1 MDQQVGDAART
12 CHDSFRELRWSTMV
26 LRRAPLILAL
36 VTAAMLALGSALVP
50 VLPATA
56 VAAACSAPAWAE
68 GTSYRAGDQVT
79 YEGSGYTATMGHTA
93 HPGAGWDPA
102 STPTLWTHD
111 GTCDGGP
118 APDPTPDPE
127 PEPDPEAG
135 TPVAANGQLSVC
147 GVKLCNEHGSQ
158 IQLRGMS
165 THGTQWY
172 SQCVTD
178 ASLDTLAYDW
188 NADVMRISTYVQEGG
203 YETDP
208 ARFTALVNDYI
219 DMLSARGMYA
229 IVDWHMLDP
238 GDPNFN
244 LQRAKTFFTAVAE
257 RNSGKNNIIYEV
269 ANEPNGVSWQAIK
282 SYHEQIVPVIRA
294 QDPDAVVLL
303 GTRAW
308 SSLGESE
315 GSDESEVVNNPVDA
329 SNVMYTFHF
338 YAATHDQ
345 EYLSTLSRAADR
357 IPMFITEF
365 GSQNSAG
372 EGANDFAM
380 TQRYLDLAESKKISW
395 VNWNFSDDHR
405 SGAVFTEGTCSGGSF
420 GTDRLKEAGAWIR
433 DRIRTADDF

>member
-1 MDQQVGDAART
+1 
-12 CHDSFRELRWSTMV
+12 MV
-26 LRRAPLILAL
+26 SRRAPIVVA
-36 VTAAMLALGSALVP
+36 VATAAMLALGTALVP
-50 VLPATA
+50 LLPATA
-56 VAAACSAPAWAE
+56 VTTATSECSAPAWAE
-68 GTSYRAGDQVT
+68 GTSYRAGQQVT
-79 YEGSGYTATMGHTA
+79 YVGRSYTATQAHTA

-102 STPTLWTHD
+102 STPTLWTLT

-118 APDPTPDPE
+118 APEPTPTDPA
-127 PEPDPEAG
+127 PEAG

-147 GVKLCNEHGSQ
+147 GVGLCNQQGKR

-172 SQCVTD
+172 SQCITD
-178 ASLDTLAYDW
+178 RSLDTLAYDW
-188 NADVMRISTYVQEGG
+188 NADVVRISTYVQEDG

-208 ARFTALVNDYI
+208 ARFTALVNRYI
-219 DMLSARGMYA
+219 DMLTARGMYA

-244 LQRAKTFFTAVAE
+244 LQRAKTFFTAIAE
-257 RNSGKNNIIYEV
+257 RNNGKNNIIYEV
-269 ANEPNGVSWQAIK
+269 ANEPNGVSWQTIK
-282 SYHEQIVPVIRA
+282 SYHEQIIPVVRA
-294 QDPDAVVLL
+294 KDPDAVILL

-308 SSLGESE
+308 SSLGVSD
-315 GSDESEVVNNPVDA
+315 GSNESEVVNNPVNA

-338 YAATHDQ
+338 YAASHGQD
-345 EYLSTLSRAADR
+345 YLNALSRAADR

-365 GSQNSAG
+365 GTQDYAG

-380 TQRYLDLAESKKISW
+380 SQRYLDLAASKKISW

-405 SGAVFTEGTCSGGSF
+405 SGAVLTQGSCNSGSF
-420 GTDRLKEAGAWIR
+420 GTGNLKEAGRWIR

>member
-1 MDQQVGDAART
+1 
-12 CHDSFRELRWSTMV
+12 MV
-26 LRRAPLILAL
+26 LRRAPIVVAL
-36 VTAAMLALGSALVP
+36 VTAAMLALGTALVP
-50 VLPATA
+50 ILPATA

-68 GTSYRAGDQVT
+68 GTTYQAGDQVT
-79 YEGSGYTATMGHTA
+79 YEGSGYTATMAHTA

-111 GTCDGGP
+111 GTCDGGAEP
-118 APDPTPDPE
+118 EPEPDPE
-127 PEPDPEAG
+127 PEPEPEAG

-147 GVKLCNEHGSQ
+147 GVNLCNEHGAQ

-172 SQCVTD
+172 SQCVTE

-238 GDPNFN
+238 GDPNYN
-244 LQRAKTFFTAVAE
+244 LERAKTFFTAIAE
-257 RNSGKNNIIYEV
+257 RNADKNNIIYEV
-269 ANEPNGVSWQAIK
+269 ANEPNSGEVPGSVSWQDIK
-282 SYHEQIVPVIRA
+282 SYHEQILPVVRA

-303 GTRAW
+303 GTPGW
-308 SSLGESE
+308 SSLGVSD
-315 GSDESEVVNNPVDA
+315 GSDESEVVNDPVNA

-338 YAATHDQ
+338 YAASHR
-345 EYLSTLSRAADR
+345 ELYLDALSRAADR
-357 IPMFITEF
+357 IPLFITEF
-365 GSQNSAG
+365 GTQDYAG

-380 TQRYLDLAESKKISW
+380 SQRYLDLAESKKISW
-395 VNWNFSDDHR
+395 VNWNYSDDQR

-433 DRIRTADDF
+433 DRIRTPDGF